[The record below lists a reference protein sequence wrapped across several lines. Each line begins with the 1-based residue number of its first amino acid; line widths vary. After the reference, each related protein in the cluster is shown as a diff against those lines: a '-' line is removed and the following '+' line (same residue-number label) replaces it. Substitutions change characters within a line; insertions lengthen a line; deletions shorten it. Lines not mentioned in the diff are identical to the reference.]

1 MTKFL
6 IFNRQKFA
14 EFLFYILCIFLIILI
29 SGCEGDSAYT
39 NQIPIATITSPEDG
53 STYNEGDVII
63 FDGYGMDTE
72 DKNLSGNSLVWNS
85 SADGQ
90 IGTDTSFAIT
100 SLSVGTHIITLTV
113 FDSDGAS
120 GSTSVSIIL
129 LEPGSISINTPPK
142 AEITSPEHETDNIN
156 EYNLGNT
163 VVFDGSGTDTEDGNL
178 TGASLVWTSSID
190 GEIGTG
196 SYFTINIL
204 SEGTHIITLTATD
217 SQGATGSDS
226 VQIKIIP

>member
-1 MTKFL
+1 M
-6 IFNRQKFA
+6 
-14 EFLFYILCIFLIILI
+14 
-29 SGCEGDSAYT
+29 
-39 NQIPIATITSPEDG
+39 
-53 STYNEGDVII
+53 
-63 FDGYGMDTE
+63 
-72 DKNLSGNSLVWNS
+72 
-85 SADGQ
+85 
-90 IGTDTSFAIT
+90 
-100 SLSVGTHIITLTV
+100 
-113 FDSDGAS
+113 
-120 GSTSVSIIL
+120 
-129 LEPGSISINTPPK
+129 
-142 AEITSPEHETDNIN
+142 
-156 EYNLGNT
+156 GNT